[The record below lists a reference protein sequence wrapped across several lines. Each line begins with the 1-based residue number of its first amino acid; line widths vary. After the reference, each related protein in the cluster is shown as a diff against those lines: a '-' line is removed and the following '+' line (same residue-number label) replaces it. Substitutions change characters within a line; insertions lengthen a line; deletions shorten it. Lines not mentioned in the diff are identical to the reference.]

1 MEAPGK
7 RAIVDRA
14 AAGLIAVIQ
23 NRERLRLGF
32 CIRAPSHRLALR
44 TGTQFLALE
53 VTQFV
58 ERAEI
63 LGSEARAAFEAN
75 HFHTRFAEFGGED
88 STDCAY
94 TQDDDVS
101 FFSSH
106 GLLHAP

>member
-7 RAIVDRA
+7 RAIVDGA

-44 TGTQFLALE
+44 TGTQFLTLE

-63 LGSEARAAFEAN
+63 LSG
-75 HFHTRFAEFGGED
+75 
-88 STDCAY
+88 
-94 TQDDDVS
+94 
-101 FFSSH
+101 
-106 GLLHAP
+106 